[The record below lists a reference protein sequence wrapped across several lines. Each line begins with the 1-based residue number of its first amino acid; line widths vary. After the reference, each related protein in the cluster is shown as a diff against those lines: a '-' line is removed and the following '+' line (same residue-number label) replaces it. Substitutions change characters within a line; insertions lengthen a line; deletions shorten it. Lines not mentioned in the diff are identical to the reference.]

1 MDTKIVNALN
11 NLRPNALWILRGTE
25 IEWKDSRQRKPT
37 QDEIDAEIVRAD
49 NEFLNTTYQRQR
61 VLEYP
66 PVTDY
71 IDAVYWQTQGDETK
85 MVKYLAAVTAVKT
98 KYPKSD

>member
-11 NLRPNALWILRGTE
+11 KLRPNALWILRE
-25 IEWKDSRQRKPT
+25 NKLEWMDSKQREPT
-37 QDEIDAEIVRAD
+37 QAEIDAEIIRAD
-49 NEFLNTTYQRQR
+49 SEFLNTNYQRQR

-66 PVTDY
+66 PLTEY

-85 MVKYLAAVTAVKT
+85 MVKYLATVKAVKT
-98 KYPKSD
+98 KYPKPD